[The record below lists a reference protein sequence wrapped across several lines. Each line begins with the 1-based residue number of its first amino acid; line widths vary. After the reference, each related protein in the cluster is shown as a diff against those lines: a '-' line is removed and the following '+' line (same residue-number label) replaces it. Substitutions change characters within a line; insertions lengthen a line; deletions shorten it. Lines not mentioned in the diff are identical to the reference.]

1 MPEKAFMLKTTLI
14 QQSLVLLLLF
24 IVSGSNLLYAQDT
37 AQDREKE
44 KSVPRFELDEIVVT
58 ATRIEE
64 PIQNIPRNVTVITS
78 EDIEQAPSTNIVDLL
93 ARESGVNIRSLFGTD
108 KQAVVDIRGMGET
121 SVSNVIVM
129 VDGIR
134 LNPPDLAGPD
144 FSSIPLDQIERI
156 EILRGAGSV
165 IYGDGAV
172 GGVINIITKRGEK
185 EPEARVYTSYGS
197 FDTFDG
203 RASYRGRISDLS
215 FNMNGGYYNS
225 DGYRD
230 NSNFRKKDI
239 ATKIGYDWGDYITL
253 TLTGSHHE
261 DTYGLP
267 GPVSKEDM
275 DSRERRILTDR
286 PDDFGE
292 TADRRMVG
300 GVEIALGHWGN
311 ITASRGYRFR
321 DNSYIIGYSPLIPRD
336 DQTDEIDEDT
346 RSLTL
351 GYNNDYEVLG
361 LSHRFQCG
369 IDQYETEYVR
379 EELSRDQRKN
389 SEVENVGFF
398 FNNHWSLTDDLVWQW
413 GYRYNEY
420 QGRFR
425 TDIRRSFDGGERW
438 VNGDITEKKW
448 TRNVYDVG
456 LVYTFRPKTSFF
468 ASYAVSFRV
477 PNVDEFARADDS
489 LQPQKGQHMELGG
502 RSRIGELAEF
512 AVTLFH
518 TGIENEIYYGEDPVT
533 GESFNRNYDE
543 KTMRRGMETDAK
555 IYPTDSIYLW
565 GNYCYTEAKFDVKET
580 YIPLVPKH
588 KASIGVEWNIFE
600 PLVLSLTLTWVGS
613 RFDGNDE
620 NNNRYERLDAYEVL
634 DCKLTY
640 KYDGFKI
647 FGGVNNIL
655 DELYSTTAY
664 SESYYPMPTRNIY
677 VGVEWGF

>member
-14 QQSLVLLLLF
+14 QRSLILLLMF

-78 EDIEQAPSTNIVDLL
+78 EDIEQSPSNNIVDLL
-93 ARESGVNIRSLFGTD
+93 ARESGVNLRSLFGTD
-108 KQAVVDIRGMGET
+108 KQAVVDIRGMGDT
-121 SVSNVIVM
+121 SVSNVVVM

-156 EILRGAGSV
+156 EIVRGAGSV

-172 GGVINIITKRGEK
+172 GGVINIITKRGEE

-197 FDTFDG
+197 FDSFDG

-215 FNMNGGYYNS
+215 FTMNGDYYNS

-230 NSNFRKKDI
+230 NSSFRKKDI

-261 DTYGLP
+261 DRYGLP
-267 GPVSKEDM
+267 GPVSKEDV

-286 PDDFGE
+286 PDDCGE
-292 TADRRMVG
+292 TSDRRMVG
-300 GVEIALGHWGN
+300 GVEIVLGHWGN

-351 GYNNDYEVLG
+351 GYNKDYEVLG

-369 IDQYETEYVR
+369 IDHYETEYVR
-379 EELSRDQRKN
+379 EELSRGQRKN
-389 SEVENVGFF
+389 SEVENVGLF
-398 FNNHWSLTDDLVWQW
+398 FNNHWSLTDDLLWEW

-425 TDIRRSFDGGERW
+425 TDIRRSFDGGRRW

-448 TRNVYDVG
+448 IRNVYDVG
-456 LVYTFRPKTSFF
+456 LVYTFRPKTTFF

-489 LQPQKGQHMELGG
+489 LQPQKGQHVELGG

-518 TGIENEIYYGEDPVT
+518 TGIENEIYFGEDPVT

-543 KTMRRGMETDAK
+543 KTIRHGVETDAK

-565 GNYCYTEAKFDVKET
+565 GNYCYTEAKFEVKET

-640 KYDGFKI
+640 KYDGLKI
-647 FGGVNNIL
+647 FAGVNNIL

-677 VGVEWGF
+677 GGVEWSF